1 MARWLLLFLLL
12 CQTALAGRSEV
23 DRFTLLHDRYM
34 IDRYLRSQTQTY
46 IFYIDAAISSGV
58 KKIIG
63 DIKDSAENETD
74 ASQRQVKTLQ
84 VLTRNLN
91 TEKYIDIDVLVGL
104 PLPIFRIKNFDFKL
118 SPFIAVNIGAS
129 FSFNNQNTSTTARA
143 QTYLRKEYKIGVK
156 SQIKKRKDET
166 IIFNIYQL
174 TRADI
179 NAELD
184 QSEIVTQGKLI
195 DTGSIDQDNISYAGD
210 IGYEREFYDYL
221 YRLEIKEIKLMEAS
235 GSKRETFYTNMPM
248 FHAHYRHKHKVFGL
262 VSLDPFYGFH
272 FRDGQSVAQGFY
284 LGTLMHLA
292 RLPFTLYTK
301 FSNQFMT
308 LNPLFR
314 IRFFQFNY
322 SLKLPYRNP
331 QDDFWTAS
339 IHSLNIAIPFP

>member
-1 MARWLLLFLLL
+1 
-12 CQTALAGRSEV
+12 
-23 DRFTLLHDRYM
+23 M

-46 IFYIDAAISSGV
+46 ILYIDAAISSGV

-91 TEKYIDIDVLVGL
+91 TEKYIDIDAQAGL
-104 PLPIFRIKNFDFKL
+104 PLPIFRIKNFDFKV
-118 SPFIAVNIGAS
+118 SPFIAINIGAS
-129 FSFNNQNTSTTARA
+129 FSFNNQNTNSIARA
-143 QTYLRKEYKIGVK
+143 QSYVRKEYKMGVK

-166 IIFNIYQL
+166 IIFKFYQL

-221 YRLEIKEIKLMEAS
+221 YRLEIKEIKFMEAS
-235 GSKRETFYTNMPM
+235 RSKRETFYTNMPM
-248 FHAHYRHKHKVFGL
+248 IHAHYRHKHKVFGL

-272 FRDGQSVAQGFY
+272 FRDGQSIAQGFY

-308 LNPLFR
+308 LSPLFR
-314 IRFFQFNY
+314 TKFFQFNY